1 MAYVLPQA
9 LVFQEFNLIPSEIT
23 NPLRACIFGGHADL
37 HRHAEADE
45 KVNINLGDYEDVDD
59 TTYNWPDKTAGS
71 LVDASYVKVFIDDA
85 YLNFFEDLT
94 TGDSTISPVSGSNN
108 KVASDTVKFVD
119 NGTTYPR
126 TAAILRDVKK
136 GDRAW
141 IRGTSTLAATV
152 GVEFEL
158 NTYIKDFEADAVSG
172 TVGAGSEDAANLID
186 ASSSSAVVVDAT
198 ANTNDDTVLTVTD
211 TNWNILEAGLQ
222 SETYTVTVTQS
233 STGGDF
239 TSAKVNIISASGDD
253 DVVDVAVGADTVA
266 TEYGVREL
274 SLTFTANASEDLIA
288 GDVYTVTV
296 APAHLEANLATTGSY
311 AGTSDAT
318 YIIEVI
324 EGGAY
329 GTSKVQVTTD
339 NGTDAS
345 GPIVITA
352 DGVGGDAATFAI
364 GSHGVIIEFD
374 NDAATGTGV
383 GLAKGDIF
391 YIVVTAATDGDFHTL
406 VLGHSMSLDLAS
418 ATDLDLKLFIKKDI
432 QVDKN
437 IEGQGPSGFN
447 WDTNATQITIN
458 SGIQA
463 YDADWVDS
471 SGDLVALDVERGTVY
486 SEYREWLSDNVGV
499 INSLQDTANI
509 ATLAGPLDPDNPL
522 KWGIFKALSNSN
534 GTLVKY
540 IAVADPNDDDD
551 WADALEKAVGRD
563 DVYGLVPLTHDK
575 TVLDMFEGHVNS
587 QSSPTAGRW
596 RVAWVVADADDE
608 VGHVT
613 ASTSSNGLA
622 VQATIADNPEGI
634 GVQYTYLS
642 IDSAN
647 ADIEDLGVRAGDVV
661 RYLFSDDGFGNETY
675 TEFVID
681 AVINETD
688 VVLATAHSQAVT
700 SQRVEIWHT
709 RTMTELAAA
718 IATNAG
724 AWGNRRVR
732 AVWPDLINSGG
743 ELTDGMFL
751 AAALSGLSSGIVP
764 HQGLTSIQVSGFD
777 DAERSRDKFN
787 GDQLNDMADSG
798 VWIVTQDDDG
808 NIITRHALTSDNT
821 DLNRRE
827 EQVVRNVDSMSY
839 LFLNRLSPFIGR
851 ANVTPSAIDI
861 IGVEI
866 GACID
871 FLKAS
876 GYTDTL
882 GSQLIGGEITQL
894 RPHALLR
901 DRLVAVLDLEIPYPM
916 NNIEIHLVV

>member
-9 LVFQEFNLIPSEIT
+9 LVFQEFNLIPAEIT

-37 HRHAEADE
+37 HRYGEADE
-45 KVNINLGDYEDVDD
+45 KVNISLGDYQDD
-59 TTYNWPDKTAGS
+59 DATVYNWPDKTAGS
-71 LVDASYVKVFIDDA
+71 IVDVSYVKIFIDDA

-94 TGDSTISPVSGSNN
+94 TGDSTISPVADNNN
-108 KVASDTVKFVD
+108 KIASDTVKFVD
-119 NGTTYPR
+119 NGATYPR
-126 TAAILRDVKK
+126 TAALLRDVKK

-152 GVEFEL
+152 GEEFEL
-158 NTYIKDFEADAVSG
+158 NTYIKDIEADAVSG
-172 TVGAGSEDAANLID
+172 TVGSGSEDAANLD
-186 ASSSSAVVVDAT
+186 NASSSSAVVPDSGN
-198 ANTNDDTVLTVTD
+198 ANSATVLTVTD
-211 TNWNILEAGLQ
+211 TGWDILEAGLQ
-222 SETYTVTVTQS
+222 SETYTVEITQS

-239 TSAKVNIISASGDD
+239 TSALMKITSASGDD
-253 DVVDVAVGADTVA
+253 DLVDTAIGADTVA
-266 TEYGVREL
+266 TEYGVRDL
-274 SLTFTANASEDLIA
+274 NLTFTAAVAEDLEA
-288 GDVYTVTV
+288 GDKYVVTL
-296 APAHLEANLATTGSY
+296 APAHLEANIAITGSY

-329 GTSKVQVTTD
+329 GADCKVQVTTN

-345 GPIVITA
+345 GPIAITG
-352 DGVGGDAATFAI
+352 DNQGGDAATFAI
-364 GSHGVIIEFD
+364 GSHGVVIGFD
-374 NDAATGTGV
+374 NDDVTGTGV

-391 YIVVTAATDGDFHTL
+391 YVVVTAATDGDFHTL
-406 VLGHSMSLDLAS
+406 VLGHSLSLDLAS
-418 ATDLDLKLFIKKDI
+418 ASDLDLKLFIKKDI
-432 QVDKN
+432 EVAKN
-437 IEGQGPSGFN
+437 IEGQGPLGFN

-463 YDADWVDS
+463 YDAAWVDS
-471 SGDLVALDVERGTVY
+471 SGDLVALDVERGEVF
-486 SEYREWLSDNVGV
+486 SEFREWLSANVGV
-499 INSLQDTANI
+499 INSLQDTADI

-522 KWGIFKALSNSN
+522 KWGVFKALSNSN

-540 IAVADPNDDDD
+540 IAVADPSDDDD
-551 WADALEKAVGRD
+551 WANSLEKAVGRD

-575 TVLDMFEGHVNS
+575 TVLDLFEGHVNS

-596 RVAWVVADADDE
+596 RVAWVVADSDDD

-622 VQATIADNPEGI
+622 VQATIADNPNADGT
-634 GVQYTYLS
+634 QYTYLS

-647 ADIEDLGVRAGDVV
+647 ADIEDLGVKAGDVV

-688 VVLATAHSQAVT
+688 VVLATAHSQATT

-709 RTMTELAAA
+709 RTMSELAAA

-751 AAALSGLSSGIVP
+751 AAALAGLSSGVVP
-764 HQGLTSIQVSGFD
+764 HQGLTNIQVSGFD

-808 NIITRHALTSDNT
+808 NIITRHALTSDNN
-821 DLNRRE
+821 DLNSRE

-839 LFLNRLSPFIGR
+839 MFLNRLAPFIGR

-861 IGVEI
+861 IEVEI

-882 GSQLIGGEITQL
+882 GSQLIGGEISQL
-894 RPHALLR
+894 RQHALLK
-901 DRLVAVLDLEIPYPM
+901 DRLVAVLDLEIPYPL